1 MSVILGTGSFTFEA
15 LDKWETLPPG
25 VSLVECPGVA
35 VDSRDRVYVLTRNTE
50 HPVMVFEQD
59 GTFVTSFGRGVF
71 TNRTHGIFIGQD
83 DTVYCVDDGTHTIT
97 KFTGDGKLLMTIGER
112 GKPSAKWGGDPFNL
126 PTHAAVS
133 VRTGNIYIT
142 DGYGNARVHKYTS
155 DGRLLLSWGSSGIDP
170 GQFIWPH
177 NITVDAEDR
186 VYVADREAHRVQVF
200 DADGAFITMW
210 SNIHRPDGLTIGP
223 DGNIY
228 IGELNGMEGTGCHRI
243 SILTPQGEL
252 LARLGEPEE
261 GEEAGKFIDGA
272 PGLGHRISILTP
284 QGELLARLGEPEEGE
299 EPGKFIAPHGIAVD
313 SHARILVMS
322 DESRSDGGMKDAD
335 ITSALGVGQS
345 TVERAARY
353 RGRLAGGH
361 IRRRGLLHDSGPELG
376 PAARAEEPQ
385 EASEGRRV
393 GRRVRGMECADPDK
407 SPKHELAGSLRA
419 CPELVERVFPRSA

>member
-1 MSVILGTGSFTFEA
+1 MSVILGTGSFAFEA

-228 IGELNGMEGTGCHRI
+228 IGELNGMEG
-243 SILTPQGEL
+243 
-252 LARLGEPEE
+252 
-261 GEEAGKFIDGA
+261 IDGA

-313 SHARILVMS
+313 SQ
-322 DESRSDGGMKDAD
+322 GD
-335 ITSALGVGQS
+335 IYVGEVS
-345 TVERAARY
+345 FTI
-353 RGRLAGGH
+353 RGRNLDPPRELKSLKKLRKVAG
-361 IRRRGLLHDSGPELG
+361 
-376 PAARAEEPQ
+376 
-385 EASEGRRV
+385 
-393 GRRVRGMECADPDK
+393 
-407 SPKHELAGSLRA
+407 
-419 CPELVERVFPRSA
+419 